1 MLCAVPRRRL
11 TTAAVLLSATLA
23 GCEGAPSSTGADG
36 AGGST
41 GTALRGTVERVVDG
55 DTLRVRTG
63 SAGTERVR
71 LLGIDAPEVS
81 ETRTGSAQCGGAE
94 ALADLAVRARRGT
107 VVELETDPQQD
118 RRDRFGRLLAYVR
131 VPGTSGTLQ
140 EQLLADGWARVYV
153 YDRARPF
160 SRVEE
165 FRAAADAARRDR
177 VGVWDECGGDFR
189 RPLR

>member
-1 MLCAVPRRRL
+1 M
-11 TTAAVLLSATLA
+11 
-23 GCEGAPSSTGADG
+23 
-36 AGGST
+36 
-41 GTALRGTVERVVDG
+41 
-55 DTLRVRTG
+55 
-63 SAGTERVR
+63 
-71 LLGIDAPEVS
+71 S

-177 VGVWDECGGDFR
+177 AGVWDECGGDFR